1 MSHTYTDNDN
11 KFILNELNNTPGFCY
26 LFQHWNVP
34 DSTGEYVLHFKGTYG
49 GGNAGHEVL
58 FQLYD
63 WDSTSYT
70 TFMTLPSSLFTK
82 DYYANLPVGSQ
93 YFSDTTGINNIIQIR
108 VIHTSAGNSGHLLR
122 INYWR
127 LDTGSSSSSSSSRSS
142 SSSST
147 SSTSW
152 TP

>member
-1 MSHTYTDNDN
+1 MSHTYVDNDN

-49 GGNAGHEVL
+49 GSADHEVL

-70 TFMTLPSSLFTK
+70 TFLTLDTSLFTQ
-82 DYYANLPVGSQ
+82 DYYANLPVGTQ
-93 YFSDTTGINNIIQIR
+93 YFNDSTAALNIIQIR
-108 VIHTSAGNSGHLLR
+108 VIHPDAGNSGHLLR
-122 INYWR
+122 INYWK
-127 LDTGSSSSSSSSRSS
+127 LEEGSSSSSSSSRSS
-142 SSSST
+142 SSSSVSS
-147 SSTSW
+147 SST